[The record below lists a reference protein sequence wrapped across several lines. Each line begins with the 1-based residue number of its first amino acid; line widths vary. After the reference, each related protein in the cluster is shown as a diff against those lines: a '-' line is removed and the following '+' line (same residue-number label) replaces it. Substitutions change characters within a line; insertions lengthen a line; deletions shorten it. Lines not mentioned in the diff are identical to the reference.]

1 MGGSG
6 PSVLTHQGA
15 PVARFPGLYRY
26 GVGVLYDGTH
36 FLATAWARGC
46 GRRRKLYHP
55 FGDSDFF
62 WQASRRR
69 RHLMTQA
76 EIIRLGFEQVCGVEL
91 VDLVIKCPL
100 NGGYEL
106 VP

>member
-1 MGGSG
+1 
-6 PSVLTHQGA
+6 
-15 PVARFPGLYRY
+15 
-26 GVGVLYDGTH
+26 
-36 FLATAWARGC
+36 
-46 GRRRKLYHP
+46 
-55 FGDSDFF
+55 
-62 WQASRRR
+62 
-69 RHLMTQA
+69 MTQA